1 MSKIAVSLPKGMAKS
16 SVIGGGAALG
26 VYILLQMVWAWLI
39 HRQMVGEETLYPLV
53 CLSAALASFLGCLI
67 SVLGRKDASV
77 LGVSAVVAVFLA
89 LTLSAAFM
97 TAEVI
102 AVDNGL
108 TGVGLSMAAGGLLAA
123 LVGPVLVAGKGKD
136 ARRRKAA
143 RRRA

>member
-1 MSKIAVSLPKGMAKS
+1 MRKKLI
-16 SVIGGGAALG
+16 VIGGGAALG

-67 SVLGRKDASV
+67 SILGRKDASI
-77 LGVSAVVAVFLA
+77 LSVSAVVAVFLA

-97 TAEVI
+97 TAEAIV
-102 AVDNGL
+102 VDNGL